1 MKLDLI
7 TGGDSKYFD
16 LINELCE
23 SVNKLDDKDIKI
35 SVLDGGL
42 SSEQVNIF
50 RSKKIDVIDPG
61 WPDTKTEARAGN
73 KKFLTSSEKFTLK
86 LSFESWF

>member
-23 SVNKLDDKDIKI
+23 SVNQLDDKNIKI
-35 SVLDGGL
+35 S
-42 SSEQVNIF
+42 I
-50 RSKKIDVIDPG
+50 
-61 WPDTKTEARAGN
+61 
-73 KKFLTSSEKFTLK
+73 
-86 LSFESWF
+86 